1 MYDADFL
8 AVAEDTFGLDTDEA
22 RDLHDTMSEI
32 FGLDELTMDDLI
44 EYGDVASDIVA
55 GEIVEDEDEDEY
67 DEDYY
72 EAGEEI
78 EISFELKYETVP
90 S

>member
-8 AVAEDTFGLDTDEA
+8 AVAEDTFGLDD
-22 RDLHDTMSEI
+22 
-32 FGLDELTMDDLI
+32 LTMDDLI

-55 GEIVEDEDEDEY
+55 GEIVDEDEDEDEY
-67 DEDYY
+67 DEDWY

>member
-1 MYDADFL
+1 
-8 AVAEDTFGLDTDEA
+8 
-22 RDLHDTMSEI
+22 
-32 FGLDELTMDDLI
+32 
-44 EYGDVASDIVA
+44 VASDIVA

-78 EISFELKYETVP
+78 EISFELTYESVP